1 MGVKERKRIGYVAN
15 SENAALDFQEVTMGE
30 DNNLK
35 RPKLLWFNFLLTI
48 LLLIGLSIE
57 ILPLG
62 PLFMIA
68 TAIALIVNYPNVK
81 IQQERVSAHAP
92 NALPVMGMIFAAGIF
107 TGILGGTKML
117 ESMSTILGS
126 VIPESMGSHLA
137 FITAFLSLP
146 ATYFLTNDAFYFGI
160 LPVLVETGANYGVS
174 PASLGIAS
182 LVGQGAHL
190 LSPMVAS
197 TYLLVGLAGVEYGEF
212 QKFAL
217 PWAMAASLVM
227 LVVVII
233 LGYVPI

>member
-1 MGVKERKRIGYVAN
+1 M
-15 SENAALDFQEVTMGE
+15 
-30 DNNLK
+30 
-35 RPKLLWFNFLLTI
+35 
-48 LLLIGLSIE
+48 
-57 ILPLG
+57 
-62 PLFMIA
+62 
-68 TAIALIVNYPNVK
+68 
-81 IQQERVSAHAP
+81 
-92 NALPVMGMIFAAGIF
+92 
-107 TGILGGTKML
+107 
-117 ESMSTILGS
+117 
-126 VIPESMGSHLA
+126 
-137 FITAFLSLP
+137 
-146 ATYFLTNDAFYFGI
+146 
-160 LPVLVETGANYGVS
+160 S